1 MSHADESLMRRVRL
15 GEQEHMSIL
24 IRRFANQLL
33 TFIRRLGVRP
43 QAADEVFQEVFL
55 AVWVHRRRYQPER
68 NFKPWLLGI
77 ATNKCRHALRGQ
89 RVLEPID
96 NHPQWT
102 QVGTTPVDHLIQT
115 QTAQIVEIGISRLPL
130 KQREVVVMRLWNDMS
145 YAEIAWA
152 LNSSESSVRSNMSF
166 GLSALREYLEPKLRE

>member
-55 AVWVHRRRYQPER
+55 AVWVHRRRYQP
-68 NFKPWLLGI
+68 
-77 ATNKCRHALRGQ
+77 
-89 RVLEPID
+89 
-96 NHPQWT
+96 
-102 QVGTTPVDHLIQT
+102 
-115 QTAQIVEIGISRLPL
+115 
-130 KQREVVVMRLWNDMS
+130 
-145 YAEIAWA
+145 
-152 LNSSESSVRSNMSF
+152 
-166 GLSALREYLEPKLRE
+166 